1 MAEKKWWEKAN
12 DFFQPIS
19 NAIKETKNR
28 TPKTVTTPT
37 AAINT
42 INNLLQPGRD
52 ANNIVKQT
60 TKGQPA
66 GNALNYTNLASGNH
80 PWNTPTYLVSGID
93 YDARVDDILNKANNY
108 TPPVASGNGAA
119 GGGGGISYGY
129 SGGGGGYSAY
139 PGYVS
144 PYEAQLQEVLNRL
157 MNRQPF
163 SYDYM
168 SDPMYQQYAKSYG
181 IQGDLA
187 RQDTLGDVASMTGGL
202 PSSYAITAA
211 QQAQNSWNSALNDM
225 IPQLQD
231 AAYQRWM
238 GNYEA
243 DANLANLLTSLDSM
257 AYDRYNTDRNYNLAL
272 QDANNQAR
280 QVAVTNSYSMPEGMS
295 YEEALDWGANNM
307 SGMTA
312 AQQDAFMDYIENQA
326 KLQELMYGGGGLL
339 G

>member
-1 MAEKKWWEKAN
+1 MAEKKWWEKVN
-12 DFFQPIS
+12 DFFQPIT

-37 AAINT
+37 AAVNT
-42 INNLLQPGRD
+42 INNFLQPGRET
-52 ANNIVKQT
+52 NNIVKET
-60 TKGQPA
+60 TKNQPA
-66 GNALNYTNLASGNH
+66 GNALNYNNMASGNH
-80 PWNTPTYLVSGID
+80 SWGLPTYEWMGEGRVSYPGNST
-93 YDARVDDILNKANNY
+93 LGF
-108 TPPVASGNGAA
+108 TPSPTGSD
-119 GGGGGISYGY
+119 GGGGTSYGY
-129 SGGGGGYSAY
+129 SGGGGYSAY

-144 PYEAQLQEVLNRL
+144 PYEAQLQEVLNRM

-202 PSSYAITAA
+202 PSSYAVTAA
-211 QQAQNSWNSALNDM
+211 QQAQNSWNNALNDM
-225 IPQLQD
+225 SPQLQD

-257 AYDRYNTDRNYNLAL
+257 AYDRYNADRNYNLAL

-280 QVAVTNSYSMPEGMS
+280 QVEVTNSYSMPEGMS
-295 YEEALDWGANNM
+295 YEEILDWGANNM
-307 SGMTA
+307 DGNMTS
-312 AQQDAFMDYIENQA
+312 AQQDAFMDYIER
-326 KLQELMYGGGGLL
+326 LTRLEELRNGGSVLGL
-339 G
+339 